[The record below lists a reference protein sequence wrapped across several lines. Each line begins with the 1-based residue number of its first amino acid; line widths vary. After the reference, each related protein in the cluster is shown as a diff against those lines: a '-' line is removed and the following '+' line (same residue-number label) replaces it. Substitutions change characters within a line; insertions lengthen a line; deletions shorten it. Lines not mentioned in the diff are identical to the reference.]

1 MKIENIIKNNQGG
14 TALFLGRVTNFT
26 PEELTNF
33 LEAQGLNYADKYIG
47 QDVALLVLSS
57 MLTPLEEDLSYQLY
71 DMGVPDVTLNQFET
85 FYTKYIKPNTLL
97 MSLKLSNDQERLKR
111 LLLNE
116 AFTDE
121 VFLKLFKMYDWRGDG
136 LHESDDNRDVTIA
149 FVKRFYRPDGF
160 RDPAMIYAPTT
171 IMNIAQESQDSDVLD
186 AILTMPNHQVKVS
199 RYDTHRPK
207 NLRET
212 IAFNEAVSQESIKRI
227 LSYRD
232 DDIDYFLASNLALRE
247 PQQIEIYS
255 RGVEKVKIMLAYNS
269 NLSNK
274 LFFKLLD
281 GSDVIVKT
289 LLSYQPMNSIRLE
302 QIIDNPHIAYL
313 GDNESVSDIVEPLL
327 ELKNREL
334 DFQLASNMALS
345 KEMLS
350 RLYKRYGLDIAKK
363 LADNINI
370 WDELSYE
377 FYSSQDRELI
387 KILAKNPSTPKKI
400 LDELCEKKDRE
411 LNKFLASNPSV
422 DIRYLREFQL
432 DTSLIRI
439 LADNKTYGDSVL
451 QGLGL

>member
-411 LNKFLASNPSV
+411 LNRFLASNPSV